1 VQAENPA
8 TILCKHFWIIR
19 EESNLRVYPSIYSLM
34 TGKVIVGNN
43 FKRQFPKLG
52 ELSALLKFS
61 LPTVH
66 RRTSRLQSAL
76 TIWDLREIAQAR
88 TPQGPFDY
96 TDGAADGEIS
106 LTRAR
111 QAFLDITF
119 HPNILQDV
127 SEVDLTRTTLGQ
139 TFNMPVGI
147 APTGFTRMMQS
158 EGERAGAKAAEKFGI
173 PFTLSTLGTTS
184 IEDVVGATPQ
194 GTNWFQ
200 LYMWKDRE
208 ASMALV
214 ERAKKA
220 GVKNLLLTV
229 DAPAAGARL
238 RDMRNGMTL
247 PPKLTF
253 KTITNALPRPE
264 WVWNFLTTPSL
275 EFASMSNWNGT
286 VAELL
291 DHMFDATMTFE
302 DLEWIREQWDEKLTV
317 KGIQTVED
325 AKKCAQ
331 YGVDAIFLS
340 NHGGRQLDRAP
351 IPFHLLAEVKREF
364 KTELEIHMDTGIMH
378 GADIIAAIALGAQFT
393 YIGRAYL
400 YGLMAGGQE
409 GVERTLEILRIQMV
423 RTMKLLGVNS
433 LDQLEPK
440 HVSFLK

>member
-1 VQAENPA
+1 
-8 TILCKHFWIIR
+8 
-19 EESNLRVYPSIYSLM
+19 
-34 TGKVIVGNN
+34 
-43 FKRQFPKLG
+43 
-52 ELSALLKFS
+52 
-61 LPTVH
+61 
-66 RRTSRLQSAL
+66 
-76 TIWDLREIAQAR
+76 
-88 TPQGPFDY
+88 
-96 TDGAADGEIS
+96 
-106 LTRAR
+106 
-111 QAFLDITF
+111 
-119 HPNILQDV
+119 
-127 SEVDLTRTTLGQ
+127 
-139 TFNMPVGI
+139 
-147 APTGFTRMMQS
+147 
-158 EGERAGAKAAEKFGI
+158 
-173 PFTLSTLGTTS
+173 
-184 IEDVVGATPQ
+184 
-194 GTNWFQ
+194 